1 VCDDRAAQVPAV
13 QVRTMQVRE
22 SRRSASLRF
31 APLRFAPLR
40 SGFGSGCCCRHA
52 FHHALRQDI
61 QVPLIYHRPAIIPHG
76 AARAVVRIYHLDPPR
91 PVNAI
96 IARRSPNP

>member
-1 VCDDRAAQVPAV
+1 MVNSVEALHSAEIDIYKNSVCDDRAAQVPAV

-76 AARAVVRIYHLDPPR
+76 VAGAPTKA
-91 PVNAI
+91 
-96 IARRSPNP
+96 